1 MEKLTQIFFIIFII
15 GSMTACISGSQDSV
29 QMYNEMEE
37 AKSMETIISK
47 DGTTIAYKRTG
58 SGPPLV
64 LVHGGAASNHT
75 RWEIGGVR
83 AALAE
88 NYTVY
93 AVDRRGRGRSG
104 DNQDY
109 HPEREY
115 EDIVAVV
122 DSIDEPV
129 ILLGHSLG
137 ANISLEVALRTDN
150 IRRLILYEPG
160 FAIGKHELTSDVV
173 VADVQALI
181 NNNEKEEALMLFM
194 REVASLSQEEI
205 DAFRK
210 DPSWQSRVEAAH
222 TLAREERAVSEYRF
236 DADRFANLNT
246 STLLLTGS
254 ETPSIFRETTKAVHS
269 ALPNSRIATL
279 EGQAHIAMNTA
290 PELFLRE
297 VMAFLKE

>member
-1 MEKLTQIFFIIFII
+1 MLIK
-15 GSMTACISGSQDSV
+15 
-29 QMYNEMEE
+29 
-37 AKSMETIISK
+37 SK
-47 DGTTIAYKRTG
+47 DRTTIAFKRTG

-64 LVHGGAASNHT
+64 LVHGGGASNHT
-75 RWEIGGVR
+75 RWDIGGVR

-137 ANISLEVALRTDN
+137 ANLSLEVALRTGN
-150 IRRLILYEPG
+150 ICKLVLYEP
-160 FAIGKHELTSDVV
+160 AIPTDDHEIASEEL
-173 VADVQALI
+173 VAKVQALI
-181 NNNEKEEALMLFM
+181 DNGDKEQALIFFM

-205 DAFRK
+205 DVFRK
-210 DPSWQSRVEAAH
+210 DPGWESRIEAAH
-222 TLAREERAVSEYRF
+222 TLAREEQFISGYKFDAYRF
-236 DADRFANLNT
+236 SNLHT
-246 STLLLTGS
+246 PTLLLTGS
-254 ETPSIFRETTKAVHS
+254 ESLPIFKDSTKAVHN
-269 ALPNSRIATL
+269 ALPNSRIAIL

-297 VMAFLKE
+297 VMAFLKQ